1 MRHPTKARAS
11 AGATIGNVICGF
23 DILGLALDN
32 SDNSLGDIV
41 EVTRRQDPGI
51 TIKCVHS
58 NDSGIPTDP
67 KKNVAG
73 VAAMAVLE
81 QANATTTGLE
91 IEIWKGLPLSGGM
104 GGSSASSVAA
114 ALATDSLLN
123 SNLSRQE
130 LMLCAL
136 QGEKL
141 VTGSMHPDNVA
152 PALYGGIVLI
162 RPEDSTNPLPLP
174 VPKGMSLALIH
185 PRLELDTKTMRDV
198 LPTNITLDQAT
209 AQCADVSSFVLGLCE
224 ENWDLLTKVLVD
236 RIAEP
241 ARKKF
246 IPGLDRVRSAALESG
261 ALGAGI
267 SGAGPSIFALCKD
280 KTDASHAGERMKR
293 AFQEIDIIADLY
305 VRPIAQAGAGAELL
319 EIS

>member
-114 ALATDSLLN
+114 ALATDSILD

-152 PALYGGIVLI
+152 PALLW
-162 RPEDSTNPLPLP
+162 RDSTNTT
-174 VPKGMSLALIH
+174 
-185 PRLELDTKTMRDV
+185 RRF
-198 LPTNITLDQAT
+198 N
-209 AQCADVSSFVLGLCE
+209 
-224 ENWDLLTKVLVD
+224 
-236 RIAEP
+236 
-241 ARKKF
+241 
-246 IPGLDRVRSAALESG
+246 
-261 ALGAGI
+261 
-267 SGAGPSIFALCKD
+267 
-280 KTDASHAGERMKR
+280 
-293 AFQEIDIIADLY
+293 
-305 VRPIAQAGAGAELL
+305 
-319 EIS
+319 